1 MSTEKS
7 SKLLVILGPTSSGKS
22 ALAID
27 VAKRWNGEI
36 ISADSRQVY
45 RGMDIGS
52 GKVPRDHLQSAT
64 TTHYISE
71 GIPHHLLDVADP
83 NDDYN
88 ISHFLR
94 DARTAIEDIASRD
107 KLPIICGGTGFW
119 IQALIENQTLPNIPP
134 DLALRETLR
143 KLSKE
148 ELFEKLQMI
157 DPARAETIDRKNP
170 RRLIRAIEIAHFKE
184 QETRSKEQQKP
195 SPQESHPLPPN
206 SCSLF
211 IAPYSLMILALCPP
225 KGILDAKIR
234 TRLEERLNEG
244 MIQEGERLHGEG
256 VSWERLESFGLEYRW
271 ISRFLKQ
278 EISEEVMKE
287 RLTFDIIHYAKRQ
300 ITWIRRWQKLG
311 GDIHIAN
318 TNKKALEEIRAFLK
332 SH

>member
-1 MSTEKS
+1 M
-7 SKLLVILGPTSSGKS
+7 GPTSSGKS

-45 RGMDIGS
+45 RGMDIGT
-52 GKVPRDHLQSAT
+52 GKVPRDHLQFAT

-119 IQALIENQTLPNIPP
+119 IQSLVENQTLPNIPP

-143 KLSKE
+143 KLPKE
-148 ELFEKLQMI
+148 ELLDKLKQL
-157 DPARAETIDRKNP
+157 DPERINTIDQDNP

-184 QETRSKEQQKP
+184 QGTGSKEQQKL
-195 SPQESHPLPPN
+195 SPQKKHPIPPN
-206 SCSLF
+206 SYSLF

-225 KGILDAKIR
+225 KEILDAKIR
-234 TRLEERLNEG
+234 ARLEERLDEG
-244 MIQEGERLHGEG
+244 MIQEGERLHREG
-256 VSWERLESFGLEYRW
+256 VSWEQLESFGLEYRW

-287 RLTFDIIHYAKRQ
+287 RLAFDIIHYAKRQ
-300 ITWIRRWQKLG
+300 ITWIRRWQRLG